1 MLELQAL
8 QSLGSDQNASTATSN
23 SSSMFSNM
31 IEEVLENATSSST
44 ADISNMLGSV
54 SLGID
59 SDKLSPQTNYSATG
73 PLASN
78 PYLASL
84 MYGNPNFS
92 IANTKLKP

>member
-8 QSLGSDQNASTATSN
+8 QSLGSDQNTSTATSN

-44 ADISNMLGSV
+44 SDISNMLGGV

-59 SDKLSPQTNYSATG
+59 SDKLSQQTNYSATG

-78 PYLASL
+78 PYLVSL
-84 MYGNPNFS
+84 MYANTNSS
-92 IANTKLKP
+92 IADFV